1 MKPRKELLI
10 ALGILAFCALNLLYF
25 IPAQVAAEGSSTR
38 YPHLLNGML
47 AFFALAYGLEALRL
61 MWKASAEERAGGEP
75 GPSFLDVYGRTLLL
89 MGITGIW
96 LFTMEVTGFIMS
108 TFIFLPIAAYIFG
121 SRSRWKP
128 VVLGLVMPLIFY
140 GVFRGLHSQ
149 LPQGPVEALL
159 SRLLD

>member
-1 MKPRKELLI
+1 MKPRKELAI
-10 ALGILAFCALNLLYF
+10 ALGILAFCALNLFYF
-25 IPAQVAAEGSSTR
+25 IPAQVAAEGSSTT

-47 AFFALAYGLEALRL
+47 AAFALAYAAEAVRL
-61 MWKASAEERAGGEP
+61 MKKLSTEPVEVDAET
-75 GPSFLDVYGRTLLL
+75 PSFLDTYGRTLLL
-89 MGITGIW
+89 MAVTGIW
-96 LFTMEVTGFIMS
+96 LFAMEAAGFILS

-128 VVLGLVMPLIFY
+128 LALGVVMPLIFY

-159 SRLLD
+159 SHFFH